1 LQGEWNWGNSP
12 QLSADRKEI
21 KSASLNGGYVQAM
34 YKLNNAHGGW
44 MPYIKWQRYDGSEK
58 FSTNT
63 PNSHVRETEIGVEW
77 QPVPEVELVLAYA
90 NMDRTNVG
98 TFVPALNGY
107 RQAKADMLRAM
118 LQWNF

>member
-1 LQGEWNWGNSP
+1 
-12 QLSADRKEI
+12 
-21 KSASLNGGYVQAM
+21 
-34 YKLNNAHGGW
+34 

-77 QPVPEVELVLAYA
+77 QPVPEVELVVAYA

-98 TFVPALNGY
+98 TFVPSLNGY
-107 RQAKADMLRAM
+107 RQVKADMLRAQ